1 MHDNKVTSCVELQS
15 VVKRFPGVVAV
26 DQVHLEIEEGKI
38 FSLLGPSGCGKTT
51 ILRMIGGFETPDE
64 GNILIDGKIVNE
76 TPPFKRDCSM
86 VFQDLALFPHMS
98 VEQNIAFGLER
109 KKIPKNEITK
119 RIGEM
124 LALADLEGMEKRR
137 PNQLSGGQQQRV
149 ALVRSLILKP
159 KILLLDE
166 PLASLDRKLRKEMQ
180 VELKRIQRE
189 VGTTFFYVTHDQKVA
204 LTLSDTIGVML
215 AGKIEQ
221 IGTPNEIYETP
232 KTEFVAKF
240 MGALNVFTGK
250 IKGRNKGIIEM
261 EIQEG
266 LVICAPEPKGITV
279 EKVTGISVHPEMI
292 GIMPAKVKYDEAE
305 LHKCNKLQGQ
315 IKDKFYQGDFTELTV
330 SLNQTDRLINVH
342 LSRRPDQK
350 AQYDLNK
357 GEDVLIYWRM
367 SNSNVLTR

>member
-1 MHDNKVTSCVELQS
+1 
-15 VVKRFPGVVAV
+15 AV
-26 DQVHLEIEEGKI
+26 DGVHLEIEEGKI
-38 FSLLGPSGCGKTT
+38 FSLLGPIGCGKTT

-64 GNILIDGKIVNE
+64 GDILIDGKVVND

-109 KKIPKNEITK
+109 KKIPKSEIKK

-124 LALADLEGMEKRR
+124 LALADLIGMEKRR

-149 ALVRSLILKP
+149 ALVRSLIVKP

-250 IKGRNKGIIEM
+250 IKGRNRGNIEM

-266 LVICAPEPKGITV
+266 LVIGAPEPKSITV

-292 GIMPAKVKYDEAE
+292 GIIPANVKYDEAE
-305 LHKCNKLQGQ
+305 LKECNKLYGR

-330 SLNQTDRLINVH
+330 SLNQTDKLINVH

-350 AQYDLNK
+350 AQYDMNK
-357 GEDVLIYWRM
+357 GEDVLIYWRIC
-367 SNSNVLTR
+367 NSNVLTK